1 MVAFDVSVARSR
13 LPEFSDRVRALLRD
27 RFRAVRLCDYGHWGD
42 GGSHLNLLWRERD
55 VEDAAALK
63 RSLQD
68 EVYALA
74 VGEFGGSFSAEHGVG
89 VMKPHVLHLSKRP
102 PVIGVMHALKRL
114 LDPHGILNPG
124 KVLPPPPEDERPWR
138 SAS

>member
-1 MVAFDVSVARSR
+1 MAQSI
-13 LPEFSDRVRALLRD
+13 LEQP
-27 RFRAVRLCDYGHWGD
+27 
-42 GGSHLNLLWRERD
+42 
-55 VEDAAALK
+55 
-63 RSLQD
+63 
-68 EVYALA
+68 
-74 VGEFGGSFSAEHGVG
+74 AEHGVG

-138 SAS
+138 TAS